1 MRQAI
6 GRYSRDF
13 VAILILGL
21 IGLATLFVILSQQAS
36 ALPSWFPILGEEKF
50 QLEAEFQT
58 AQAVTPGQGQSVN
71 MAGVKIGDVA
81 GVQLEDGVAVVSMD
95 IDPEYASL
103 IHDDATALLRPRTGL
118 QDMTVEL
125 DAGDTAGPEIEENAR
140 IGLASTKPNINVDQ
154 ILASLDG
161 DTQAYLRL
169 LLAGGAEAFDNGRNR
184 TFSKVLRRIEPT
196 TRDIARINVQLAK
209 RRDNLEHVITNFGLI
224 SKRLAGNDV
233 QVADFVSAQ
242 DKVFGA
248 FANQEENLKATLRG
262 FPGALEETRKAL
274 DSGDRLSEQLK
285 PALEELIPSA
295 TALKPALEQLQP
307 FFQATKGPI
316 QNQIRPFTKQV
327 QPVVNDLKNA
337 APPLNTSSKELKG
350 AFTELNS
357 LLNGLTY
364 NPPGPDEGYLF
375 YLSWLNHN
383 SNSTALIED
392 GEGPIARSMLLY
404 SCNLSTLSDNAVHSR
419 PALRTARAITR
430 LPLSTDLPN
439 YDPLTGFCLSN

>member
-1 MRQAI
+1 VKQAI

-13 VAILILGL
+13 IAIVILGL

-36 ALPSWFPILGEEKF
+36 ALPSWFPILGQDSF
-50 QLEAEFQT
+50 RIEAEFQT

-81 GVQLEDGVAVVSMD
+81 KVELEDGVAVVSLD
-95 IDPEYASL
+95 IDPDYASL

-125 DAGDTAGPEIEENAR
+125 DAGSDSSPEIEEDAR
-140 IGLASTKPNINVDQ
+140 IGLASTKPQVNVDQ

-169 LLAGGAEAFDNGRNR
+169 LLAGGAEAFDDGRNR
-184 TFSKVLRRIEPT
+184 TFSRVLRRLEPT
-196 TRDIARINVQLAK
+196 TRDIAKINVELAK
-209 RRDNLEHVITNFGLI
+209 RRENLKRVITNFGLI

-233 QVADFVSAQ
+233 QLADFVSSQ

-248 FANQEENLKATLRG
+248 YANQSENLKATLRG

-274 DSGDRLSEQLK
+274 DSGDRLSAQLK

-307 FFQATKGPI
+307 FFQATKGPVK
-316 QNQIRPFTKQV
+316 NQIRPFTKEV

-337 APPLNTSSKELKG
+337 AGPLNTSSKELKG
-350 AFTELNS
+350 SFSELNS
-357 LLNGLTY
+357 LLNGLAY

-383 SNSTALIED
+383 SNSAALIQD
-392 GEGPIARSMLLY
+392 GEGPLARSMLLY
-404 SCNLSTLSDNAVHSR
+404 SCNLSTLSDNAVTFR
-419 PALRTARAITR
+419 PSLRTARYMTR
-430 LPLSTDLPN
+430 LPPSTVMPQ
-439 YDPLTGFCLSN
+439 YDPLTGFCLG